1 MQLTEFLEQIQVY
14 DFTNL
19 GKSIKFEYYLEPK
32 EVYLDENKEETIEHS
47 SIYRTSSVII
57 NKNPWAE
64 VEVYFN
70 RNDKKYS
77 FMILH
82 NLEKEL
88 YKFYLSKIVYEEFL
102 GIKNT
107 EMYCNT
113 PFYLEIEII
122 RNYKGELI
130 IETIFVLEEISSFV
144 ITEIK
149 TFDYVFELLDYINN
163 KIQKY
168 LED

>member
-1 MQLTEFLEQIQVY
+1 MTEFLEQIQVY

-19 GKSIKFEYYLEPK
+19 GKSIKFEYYLEP
-32 EVYLDENKEETIEHS
+32 EEAYSDENKEEIAIKRHS
-47 SIYRTSSVII
+47 
-57 NKNPWAE
+57 WAE

-70 RNDKKYS
+70 RDNKKYS

-82 NLEKEL
+82 NPEKEF
-88 YKFYLSKIVYEEFL
+88 YKFYLSKIIYEEFM

-113 PFYLEIEII
+113 PFYLEIKITG
-122 RNYKGELI
+122 NYKGELL
-130 IETIFVLEEISSFV
+130 IETIFVLEEITSFV
-144 ITEIK
+144 ITETK
-149 TFDYVFELLDYINN
+149 TFDYIFELLDYINN

-168 LED
+168 LKD